1 MKTMVGC
8 YGQHEAYILRIK
20 QKWHSSSRLL
30 ENIWDLSTQSLGSFQ
45 TKIIWAKAHVSWRK
59 APSKVPLFK
68 QWALRATSIWRAVHY
83 SWHTTKKEIWGGA
96 LWGELCLPAV
106 LSQSELF
113 LDNINTAGWLIHSA
127 PPKCPFQLDASLQ
140 ISDLQITNMASK
152 NMTSTVY
159 FKRLFKCV
167 SAVAFYY
174 ICSNLWLGCCIC
186 PLWTV
191 PYSSKDH
198 PDCGLEWSPR
208 IPWVDKS
215 WYIFGYWNKLWT
227 THLSTV
233 LMNISLYFLMF
244 YIYFFSC
251 FPHLYTSQPCQ
262 LHRAGLCYTCPEI
275 LPIALVLRISFV
287 MCG

>member
-1 MKTMVGC
+1 
-8 YGQHEAYILRIK
+8 
-20 QKWHSSSRLL
+20 
-30 ENIWDLSTQSLGSFQ
+30 
-45 TKIIWAKAHVSWRK
+45 
-59 APSKVPLFK
+59 
-68 QWALRATSIWRAVHY
+68 
-83 SWHTTKKEIWGGA
+83 
-96 LWGELCLPAV
+96 
-106 LSQSELF
+106 
-113 LDNINTAGWLIHSA
+113 
-127 PPKCPFQLDASLQ
+127 
-140 ISDLQITNMASK
+140 MASK

-208 IPWVDKS
+208 ITWVDKS

-233 LMNISLYFLMF
+233 LINISLYFLMF
-244 YIYFFSC
+244 YIFFFSLV
-251 FPHLYTSQPCQ
+251 FPISIHPNHVSYTERGCVTPALKYYQSLLFWGFHL
-262 LHRAGLCYTCPEI
+262 LCVGYLMSETW
-275 LPIALVLRISFV
+275 
-287 MCG
+287 